1 MSTALHTGSH
11 LVINSLKPKEGSR
24 SKIRGAKPRQLVCKQ
39 VILAVS
45 MSVSPAEIIAK
56 STRTLSSCG
65 PKENQ
70 ISLYDANANERIKMF
85 NGPDRL
91 HSPRFL
97 PWSNLILY
105 CLTIQHTREKA
116 ILWNEKNPSQNFSD
130 DVSIPRSIRS
140 AL

>member
-1 MSTALHTGSH
+1 MSTALHTGSQ
-11 LVINSLKPKEGSR
+11 VDINSLKPKEGSR

-70 ISLYDANANERIKMF
+70 ISLYDANAKEKE
-85 NGPDRL
+85 
-91 HSPRFL
+91 
-97 PWSNLILY
+97 
-105 CLTIQHTREKA
+105 QHVQRS
-116 ILWNEKNPSQNFSD
+116 SQITLSKISSVEQLD
-130 DVSIPRSIRS
+130 T
-140 AL
+140 

>member
-1 MSTALHTGSH
+1 MSTALHTGSQ
-11 LVINSLKPKEGSR
+11 VFINLSKPKEGSR

-70 ISLYDANANERIKMF
+70 ISFYEATLTKGIKKF
-85 NGPDRL
+85 NGPVRL

-97 PWSNLILY
+97 PWSNMILY
-105 CLTIQHTREKA
+105 CLCNDTAHVRKGDIVE
-116 ILWNEKNPSQNFSD
+116 
-130 DVSIPRSIRS
+130 
-140 AL
+140 